1 MKALLFLILLGAGG
15 YYLYYLSTGFNEDN
29 IEHVKRSIRTEYE
42 KKAGR
47 VVEEVSMLKKSSHEL
62 TGFVRFK
69 DGGISANLD
78 CSATMEQTGSRYI
91 WRCGR

>member
-1 MKALLFLILLGAGG
+1 MKILLFLIILGAGG
-15 YYLYYLSTGFNEDN
+15 YYLYHAGTGFNDES
-29 IEHVKRSIRTEYE
+29 IEQVKRSIRTEYE
-42 KKAGR
+42 KKSGR